1 MPECRMTNENYK
13 SIFSVFAFDIR
24 HSCFI
29 IRLTVGREGIE
40 PLVVHLACFVT
51 TVLQAATRNTTQSVA
66 RVRVELTES
75 RRFELRRFAGLRTV
89 LSSVPDGI

>member
-1 MPECRMTNENYK
+1 MRVSHPAVRRTG
-13 SIFSVFAFDIR
+13 
-24 HSCFI
+24 H
-29 IRLTVGREGIE
+29 LLVGREGIE

-51 TVLQAATRNTTQSVA
+51 TALQAATRNTTQVEVA

>member
-1 MPECRMTNENYK
+1 MKPASAPAAVATM
-13 SIFSVFAFDIR
+13 
-24 HSCFI
+24 
-29 IRLTVGREGIE
+29 GREGIE